1 MATFPLNHPL
11 PNGKYSYVFC
21 EQTFPSGREMAWKKF
36 INHAFSQW
44 ELVTNDLVTLD
55 LLEVDADGNELGCVD
70 YSMFVEIIRTKVK
83 NFETDTGLPG
93 GRPPTD
99 EQIAAHA
106 LHLLSNLHEA
116 GIDQSD
122 VLSTMTED
130 AMLSE
135 VFMIDDSPNVLVRVG
150 VFPEVSE
157 KVGHGWC
164 RYACAPA
171 TVQFRLDGSQVITT
185 DIKLRRS
192 EFEGISLDV
201 PGPDDTADE
210 GEVPFNSCRSGGV
223 ANEYGVLVHEA
234 GHALGIREANDG
246 IEQILHHPNYKRRRH
261 GRHR

>member
-1 MATFPLNHPL
+1 
-11 PNGKYSYVFC
+11 
-21 EQTFPSGREMAWKKF
+21 
-36 INHAFSQW
+36 
-44 ELVTNDLVTLD
+44 
-55 LLEVDADGNELGCVD
+55 
-70 YSMFVEIIRTKVK
+70 
-83 NFETDTGLPG
+83 
-93 GRPPTD
+93 
-99 EQIAAHA
+99 
-106 LHLLSNLHEA
+106 
-116 GIDQSD
+116 
-122 VLSTMTED
+122 
-130 AMLSE
+130 MLSE

-185 DIKLRRS
+185 DTKLRRS

-210 GEVPFNSCRSGGV
+210 GEVPFNSCRPGGV

-246 IEQILHHPNYKRRRH
+246 IEQIIHHPTIKDAVMGAIDDPGYACSPH
-261 GRHR
+261 PFDIMAIYALYQTVD